1 MVVVSSF
8 TLAPNV
14 SGAGV
19 GGILEVFTLML
30 DKCNPKFES
39 KNIMLEFSPLTLAPC
54 YKLLPATQLIKRQ
67 QRITLF
73 ATTYPLFELKDPIVE
88 GLHHARINKVGK
100 VQRRIKYH
108 RTCFMFV

>member
-1 MVVVSSF
+1 MAIAYNGF
-8 TLAPNV
+8 
-14 SGAGV
+14 GAGV
-19 GGILEVFTLML
+19 GGRLEEFTLML

-73 ATTYPLFELKDPIVE
+73 ATTYPLFELKNPIVE